1 MKNKYPYFWEN
12 FFYLQ
17 RIVLDSC
24 QSRIQLRMHSQ
35 YRPFNTDVAT
45 FNDVFTE
52 YYPALRA
59 YAGLLVGD
67 DMAEDLVQDVFLKI
81 WESRDTITVHT
92 SVKAY
97 LFKSVY
103 NQCLNKLNRLKMMHG
118 KKQQIEYDLKL
129 QEALLADPEKNPV
142 IQKLYMNEL
151 QLAIHQAIESLPDK
165 CREVFKLSYLD
176 DCRNRQISEQ
186 LNISV
191 STVEKHINHALKTLR
206 KTLQHIKLLLLNFLL
221 F

>member
-1 MKNKYPYFWEN
+1 MEHHHPF
-12 FFYLQ
+12 
-17 RIVLDSC
+17 IV
-24 QSRIQLRMHSQ
+24 
-35 YRPFNTDVAT
+35 DVAA
-45 FNDVFTE
+45 FNKLFME
-52 YYPALRA
+52 HYPALRA
-59 YAGLLVGD
+59 YAGLLVGGD
-67 DMAEDLVQDVFLKI
+67 RAEDVVQDVFLNI
-81 WESRDTITVHT
+81 WENRNTITVHT

-103 NQCLNKLNRLKMMHG
+103 NHCLNKLSRLKMMQG
-118 KKQQIEYDLKL
+118 KQRQIEYDLKL
-129 QEALLADPEKNPV
+129 KEVLLSDPEKNPV

-151 QLAIHQAIESLPDK
+151 RDEIHQAIDSLPDK

-176 DCRNRQISEQ
+176 DCRNRQISEL

-206 KTLQHIKLLLLNFLL
+206 KTLQHIKLFI

>member
-1 MKNKYPYFWEN
+1 MEFN
-12 FFYLQ
+12 
-17 RIVLDSC
+17 
-24 QSRIQLRMHSQ
+24 Q
-35 YRPFNTDVAT
+35 YRPFKTEVGA

-52 YYPALRA
+52 HYPALRA

-67 DMAEDLVQDVFLKI
+67 DMAEDIVQDVFLNV
-81 WESRDTITVHT
+81 WESRDTIIIHT

-103 NQCLNKLNRLKMMHG
+103 NHCLNRLNRLKMAHG
-118 KKQQIEYDLKL
+118 KQRQMEYSQKL
-129 QEALLADPEKNPV
+129 QEALLGDPEKSPV

-151 QLAIHQAIESLPDK
+151 QAVIQEAIDSLPEK

-206 KTLQHIKLLLLNFLL
+206 KTLQHLKLLILNFLL